1 MTWQRPWNVAIQST
15 TRLTKSI
22 VNPDKQNSSFIFSDR
37 LQIQFHFLLNL
48 FYFHFSVPIKDLEYP
63 RIKSFRRF
71 SQILFFEKNRGL
83 EHTFLFINSILPSM
97 LLHVLQDQGLLAECI
112 VHVDQVAAGDG
123 TDLKASSI
131 LSRTVAN
138 VMKILQQES
147 NGIVSWVHYSNPN
160 GITAQSSHT

>member
-1 MTWQRPWNVAIQST
+1 
-15 TRLTKSI
+15 
-22 VNPDKQNSSFIFSDR
+22 
-37 LQIQFHFLLNL
+37 
-48 FYFHFSVPIKDLEYP
+48 
-63 RIKSFRRF
+63 
-71 SQILFFEKNRGL
+71 
-83 EHTFLFINSILPSM
+83 M
-97 LLHVLQDQGLLAECI
+97 LLHVFQDQGLLAECV